1 MRTVKQALIDEVHFP
16 ISEGFVDNKI
26 LSRGLDG
33 DEEITQEILTS
44 TAFVGATADCLYSL
58 VDAPNFNEADKSF
71 SLADREIILRKV
83 NSLYSKIGEK
93 PVALGEQPMVYFG
106 SAICPS

>member
-1 MRTVKQALIDEVHFP
+1 MDEIHFP
-16 ISEGFVDNKI
+16 ISDGFVDNKI

-33 DEEITQEILTS
+33 DEEITQEILNS
-44 TAFVGATADCLYSL
+44 NAFIGAIADCLYSL
-58 VDAPNFNEADKSF
+58 LDAPNFNEADKSF

-93 PVALGEQPMVYFG
+93 PVALGEQPKVYFG
-106 SAICPS
+106 SAVWQS